1 MNARSWLV
9 GRSGGFVANPS
20 GTARVRLLANLLL
33 GGASGACGLAAV
45 GVALYAGA
53 PAQASAAALFA
64 GVGFVAGLLCGGLHA
79 VFEGV
84 PAQPAAAL
92 PAQALAGLVR
102 ATLATAIAE
111 RAPRSGSA
119 ADRHST
125 PTPTPTPTQLASA
138 ALAGAAARLMVA
150 PSTTP
155 VTTAVTTAVITPMA
169 AATAAA
175 AAAMA
180 RPSAA
185 VAPLAAGAP
194 PQPIDP
200 RRFASSEFGA

>member
-1 MNARSWLV
+1 M
-9 GRSGGFVANPS
+9 
-20 GTARVRLLANLLL
+20 VRLLANLLL

-45 GVALYAGA
+45 GVALYAGG
-53 PAQASAAALFA
+53 PVQASAAALFA

-119 ADRHST
+119 ADRH
-125 PTPTPTPTQLASA
+125 PAPAPAPTPTPTQLASA
-138 ALAGAAARLMVA
+138 ALAGAAAMSMVA

-155 VTTAVTTAVITPMA
+155 VTTPLSTPMTVP
-169 AATAAA
+169 TAAA
-175 AAAMA
+175 AAATA
-180 RPSAA
+180 RPSPV
-185 VAPLAAGAP
+185 VATMAGVAP
-194 PQPIDP
+194 PQPIDQ

>member
-1 MNARSWLV
+1 MV
-9 GRSGGFVANPS
+9 GRNGGLVASPS

-33 GGASGACGLAAV
+33 GGASGACGLAAA
-45 GVALYAGA
+45 GVALYAGG

-102 ATLATAIAE
+102 ATLATEIAE

-119 ADRHST
+119 ADRHS
-125 PTPTPTPTQLASA
+125 TPTPTQLASA

-155 VTTAVTTAVITPMA
+155 VTTPVITPMTP
-169 AATAAA
+169 ATAAA

-185 VAPLAAGAP
+185 VAPLAGVAP

>member
-1 MNARSWLV
+1 M
-9 GRSGGFVANPS
+9 
-20 GTARVRLLANLLL
+20 VRLLANLLL

-45 GVALYAGA
+45 GVALYAGG
-53 PAQASAAALFA
+53 PVQASAAALFA

-102 ATLATAIAE
+102 ATLATEIAE

-155 VTTAVTTAVITPMA
+155 LTTPVITPMTL
-169 AATAAA
+169 ATAAA

-185 VAPLAAGAP
+185 VAPLAGVAP